1 MATLRDIEIDD
12 YLAEVVRIEPL
23 ALEEEF
29 VRLPSDLAYWNE
41 RYAQAMR
48 AHLVAEIDRNRLC
61 AQLRI
66 ECRERILLTLPKA
79 TESMVES
86 AVEMDQRNF
95 DAKMRA
101 IEAEVDEK
109 RLRGVLDAV
118 RTKRDMLISL
128 GAHVRIEMEH
138 DPVIREEV
146 RGRRLVREGQ

>member
-1 MATLRDIEIDD
+1 
-12 YLAEVVRIEPL
+12 
-23 ALEEEF
+23 
-29 VRLPSDLAYWNE
+29 
-41 RYAQAMR
+41 
-48 AHLVAEIDRNRLC
+48 
-61 AQLRI
+61 
-66 ECRERILLTLPKA
+66 
-79 TESMVES
+79 MVES